1 MTRSNLVV
9 SAVVALICGMILVVF
24 TDLEI
29 TLVRWVNCGPLAS
42 EAARL
47 EKRCRP

>member
-9 SAVVALICGMILVVF
+9 SAVVALICGGILVVF
-24 TDLEI
+24 THIEV
-29 TLVRWVNCGPLAS
+29 TFMRWVQCGPLAP
-42 EAARL
+42 ETARL